1 MKKKIKEFFKELWKA
16 IKGVIKEYH
25 DSNKS
30 DEEKAFENI
39 MNDYL
44 DIDYK
49 TKIKEF
55 IKKFKSKK

>member
-1 MKKKIKEFFKELWKA
+1 MKQKNNKFFKELWKA
-16 IKGVIKEYH
+16 FKGVIKEYH
-25 DSNKS
+25 DNNKS

-49 TKIKEF
+49 SKIKNF
-55 IKKFKSKK
+55 FKKLKAKK